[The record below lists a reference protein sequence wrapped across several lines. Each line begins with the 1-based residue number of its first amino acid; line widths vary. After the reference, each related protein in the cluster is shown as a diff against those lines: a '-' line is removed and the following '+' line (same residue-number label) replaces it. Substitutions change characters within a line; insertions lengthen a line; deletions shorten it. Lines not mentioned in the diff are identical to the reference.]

1 MTKLKAGDIVYVT
14 GLASVQFVVYPI
26 LFRVIRMQDTPT
38 YAGWVWLDGYELDE
52 YGDAVEH
59 RSIFVQPDRLT
70 PGVMKPRPPGSRKR
84 TRNTVPSQPRHRAPR
99 SDPDRDGNR
108 RTW

>member
-1 MTKLKAGDIVYVT
+1 MTEWKAGDIVHVT
-14 GLASVQFVVYPI
+14 GLASVQFTVRPI
-26 LFRVIRMQDTPT
+26 LFRVIRKQDTPT

-59 RSIFVQPDRLT
+59 RSIFVQPDGLT
-70 PGVMKPRPPGSRKR
+70 PGVIQPRPAQEPKKPRKRPPAPSR
-84 TRNTVPSQPRHRAPR
+84 RNRAR